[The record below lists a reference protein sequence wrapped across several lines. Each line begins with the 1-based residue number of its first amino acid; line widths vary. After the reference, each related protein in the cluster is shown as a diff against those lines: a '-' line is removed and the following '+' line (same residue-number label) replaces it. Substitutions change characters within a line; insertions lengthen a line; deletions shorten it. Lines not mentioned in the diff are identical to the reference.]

1 MTVLPERGRPRAQ
14 DIQTWAMWIHFSQF
28 AGIFIPFAG
37 LIVPVILWQAKRGEF
52 PDLDPH
58 GKAVTNW
65 VLSLVLYGF
74 VCLILSFG
82 LIGIP
87 LLLAL
92 GIVGV
97 VFPVIGGIKANMGE
111 AWKYP
116 LAIPFLK

>member
-1 MTVLPERGRPRAQ
+1 
-14 DIQTWAMWIHFSQF
+14 MWIHFSQF

-111 AWKYP
+111 AWKNP

>member
-1 MTVLPERGRPRAQ
+1 MTAQPERGRSKGK
-14 DIQTWAMWIHFSQF
+14 DNQTWAMWIHFSQF
-28 AGIFIPFAG
+28 AGILIPIAG

-92 GIVGV
+92 SIVGV